1 MCDLAPED
9 AGQKL
14 EMDRG
19 KCAHLVNKDG
29 AEIADDVDDAKDE
42 ASLREHGEVGAAHVT
57 IHREHVCHLVQIF
70 PYLQPQPHPASVPFF
85 PQTLSDS
92 VLGLALARHPKSY
105 LSVVT
110 DPRADTGLCWHPQA
124 PKAKAKAKDA
134 EVEKSTALADSS
146 HPPAL

>member
-1 MCDLAPED
+1 MICGRHPGGDLASED

-14 EMDRG
+14 KMDRG

-29 AEIADDVDDAKDE
+29 AEIADYVDDAKDE
-42 ASLREHGEVGAAHVT
+42 DSLGEHSEVGAAHVT

-92 VLGLALARHPKSY
+92 VGL
-105 LSVVT
+105 VT
-110 DPRADTGLCWHPQA
+110 WPGIGPTPQVL
-124 PKAKAKAKDA
+124 PLRGD
-134 EVEKSTALADSS
+134 
-146 HPPAL
+146 